1 MMRETEGP
9 LAEALTFMHTM
20 LPVSAPAAKK
30 LYTVKPKNRFIRA
43 MLSEKAHLHVAYC
56 ETDDTLTLSASG
68 DQWL

>member
-1 MMRETEGP
+1 MSETERP

-43 MLSEKAHLHVAYC
+43 MLSEKAHLQTAYC
-56 ETDDTLTLSASG
+56 ETDDSLTLSASD
-68 DQWL
+68 DQLI